1 MSIDTVTFE
10 PCTDYVADH
19 HDGICEACGWLAA
32 DHEPA
37 VAPVVALPLREPT
50 PLRRA
55 S

>member
-10 PCTDYVADH
+10 PCTEYVGDH
-19 HDGICEACGWLAA
+19 HDGICEACGWLAI
-32 DHEPA
+32 DHGPA
-37 VAPVVALPLREPT
+37 PAPVITLPVREAT